1 MSEDSLEMWLR
12 EAPIAAIAGSLEF
25 DEGTG
30 LLLSTDRRS
39 SQFRLGSLRSFPIPA
54 ISSWLYESS
63 VHIEYDKFYTTES
76 FFLTIQVS
84 DLQALRKRHI

>member
-39 SQFRLGSLRSFPIPA
+39 SQFRLG
-54 ISSWLYESS
+54 
-63 VHIEYDKFYTTES
+63 
-76 FFLTIQVS
+76 FLFGASQSQLFRLGFMKVQCI
-84 DLQALRKRHI
+84 